1 MQTKECRRKKKTV
14 WIVISLWLMVITGCG
29 KTEKVYLST
38 EEETEAAERVEQ
50 SVGQDTEQEKAEQDT
65 ECAVYVCGAVVTPGV
80 YVLPGGSRIW
90 QDESAHL
97 PDRSF
102 DR

>member
-38 EEETEAAERVEQ
+38 EEETE
-50 SVGQDTEQEKAEQDT
+50 DF
-65 ECAVYVCGAVVTPGV
+65 P
-80 YVLPGGSRIW
+80 LILIHFGGGYLSRSLW
-90 QDESAHL
+90 S
-97 PDRSF
+97 
-102 DR
+102 